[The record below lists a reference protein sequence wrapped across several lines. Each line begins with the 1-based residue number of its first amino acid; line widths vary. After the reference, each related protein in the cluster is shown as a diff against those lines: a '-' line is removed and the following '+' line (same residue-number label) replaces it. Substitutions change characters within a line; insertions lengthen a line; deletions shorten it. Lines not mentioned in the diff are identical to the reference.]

1 MEPLPGPKGT
11 PTSAGDLEAD
21 LGTTHD
27 EPVPLDDQLK
37 NEPTSTAVTGTRI
50 HQVMG
55 LTKIDDTPHTAA
67 GIENTRLQSP
77 NCTDPPGP
85 SH

>member
-1 MEPLPGPKGT
+1 M
-11 PTSAGDLEAD
+11 SAGDLEAD

-27 EPVPLDDQLK
+27 EPEPLDGQLED
-37 NEPTSTAVTGTRI
+37 EPTSIDVTGTRI

-55 LTKIDDTPHTAA
+55 WTKIDDTSRIATS
-67 GIENTRLQSP
+67 IENTRLQSP
-77 NCTDPPGP
+77 SCSDPPGP

>member
-1 MEPLPGPKGT
+1 M
-11 PTSAGDLEAD
+11 PTSAADLEAD

-27 EPVPLDDQLK
+27 EAEPLDGQLED
-37 NEPTSTAVTGTRI
+37 EPTSTAVTGTRI

-55 LTKIDDTPHTAA
+55 WTKTDDTPRTAA

-77 NCTDPPGP
+77 SCSDLPGP